1 MKNPLS
7 LFFISVL
14 TQFTAAQVGIGTISP
29 AASAQL
35 DVTSSNKGLLPPRIA
50 LTSINDNSTISS
62 PASGLLIYNTA
73 SAGTSPT
80 NVTPGFYYFN
90 GTNWQ
95 RILNEDKQRTKY
107 TLALENAVASGSTGI
122 SGAAT
127 ISNWTTTYSAS
138 GGDVMVSANISAYS
152 NSVGVKTI
160 KLLRDGTSV
169 TSRDFY
175 FNSTGL
181 HMTLP
186 ELIATFPNE
195 SGSHTYAVRI
205 ESGISIDMFDTCN
218 MLITESNIP

>member
-1 MKNPLS
+1 MKKSFS
-7 LFFISVL
+7 LFLLSILIQIIS
-14 TQFTAAQVGIGTISP
+14 AQVGIGTTSP

-62 PASGLLIYNTA
+62 PATGLIIYNTA
-73 SAGTSPT
+73 SAGTSPS
-80 NVTPGFYYFN
+80 NVTPGYYYFN

-95 RILNEDKQRTKY
+95 RIINEDKQRTKY
-107 TLALENAVASGSTGI
+107 TLALENAAASGSTGI

-127 ISNWTTTYSAS
+127 ISNWTSTYSAS
-138 GGDVMVSANISAYS
+138 GGDVVVTANVSAYS
-152 NSVGVKTI
+152 SSVGVKTI

-175 FNSTGL
+175 FNNTGL

-186 ELIATFPNE
+186 ELVATFPNE

-205 ESGISIDMFDTCN
+205 ESGISIDMFDNCN